1 MFSHLD
7 LLLWSKV
14 FVQQLFG
21 ITKHINDF
29 SVQTN
34 QQKMLY
40 GHFQDCNQTQENKSL
55 FIKCFLENIFRWN
68 KRSIYFTFSGYVLFC
83 YSSCLSSHISLLLID
98 HILLKYVE
106 KLNHNGL
113 GDQILKKKKKS
124 QLETDISIIWNYTIN
139 LIFFFSN

>member
-21 ITKHINDF
+21 ITMHINDF

-34 QQKMLY
+34 QQKMLN

-55 FIKCFLENIFRWN
+55 FIKCFPEKIICWN
-68 KRSIYFTFSGYVLFC
+68 KRSIYFTFFGYFLFC
-83 YSSCLSSHISLLLID
+83 YSSCLNSHISLLLSD

-113 GDQILKKKKKS
+113 GDQIFKKKKKS
-124 QLETDISIIWNYTIN
+124 QLETDISIIWN
-139 LIFFFSN
+139 